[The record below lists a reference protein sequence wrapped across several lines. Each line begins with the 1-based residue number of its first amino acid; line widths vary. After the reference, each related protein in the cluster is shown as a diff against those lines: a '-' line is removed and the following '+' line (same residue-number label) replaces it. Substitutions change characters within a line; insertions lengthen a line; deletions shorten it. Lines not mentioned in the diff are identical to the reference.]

1 MGGRGSAGTEPLDF
15 GMETLSTETA
25 QLEAETETRSLDKE
39 ETPEISVNIQDDS
52 DDGDSR
58 GVSPAPS
65 VSSNTSCS
73 EGGAKSSRKRAQ
85 KSTKPFV
92 DNKREKRQKK
102 LTQEGKQRQ
111 LELQQAMMEGLTRKD
126 DGLEA
131 AMKSMAESSALLNK
145 TLATGLQFMFSAIQ
159 RPGNIRYQSSNP
171 PGFTANNWF
180 NQSQFPS
187 PPRSVTPTH
196 TCQPPGNI
204 QSSTILT
211 LMGALMGNIM
221 SEYLRVSNVEVLL

>member
-15 GMETLSTETA
+15 GMETSSTETA

-131 AMKSMAESSALLNK
+131 AMKSMALLNK

-187 PPRSVTPTH
+187 PPPPSVTPTH